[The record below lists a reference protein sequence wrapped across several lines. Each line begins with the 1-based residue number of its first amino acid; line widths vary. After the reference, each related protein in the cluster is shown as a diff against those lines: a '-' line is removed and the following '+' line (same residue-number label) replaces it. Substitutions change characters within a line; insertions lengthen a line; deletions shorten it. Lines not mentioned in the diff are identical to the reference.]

1 MKGHIRKRGNKY
13 CIVID
18 IGPDPE
24 TGKRRQKWF
33 SGYKTK
39 KEAQADVAK
48 KITELNEGTFV
59 EPSKITLK
67 DYLVQWLEIKKMCVE
82 KSTFSSYS
90 SNITYHIIP
99 SIGMIA
105 LHKLNVIHIQKCYK
119 SALDNGVS
127 NNSILLLHR
136 ILKTALNLAV
146 KQNIISRNPA
156 DFVEIP
162 KKEKTSIQTWTEE
175 EVKRFLLHSQESRY
189 HIAYLIA
196 ITTGMRLGEVLGL
209 RWQDVDFRNHTVT
222 INQTVGGDDK
232 VKNTAKTNASK
243 RTIPVPVETIE
254 AIKKH
259 RIQINKE
266 KLRMGSAYQDLDLI
280 NCNESGGVLKR
291 DPFRRKFYKEI
302 NNAKVKKIKIHDL
315 RHTHA
320 TILLKQGVN
329 PKIISERLGHTDIS
343 LTLRVYSHVLPNM
356 QEEAVKNFG
365 KSIFG

>member
-59 EPSKITLK
+59 EPSKVTLK
-67 DYLVQWLEIKKMCVE
+67 EYLIHWLEIKSMSVE
-82 KSTFSSYS
+82 NSTYTSYKGYI
-90 SNITYHIIP
+90 NNHIIP

-119 SALDNGVS
+119 FAMEKGIA
-127 NNSILLLHR
+127 NNSILLMHR
-136 ILKTALNLAV
+136 ILKNSLNLAV
-146 KQNIISRNPA
+146 KQNVISRNPA
-156 DFVEIP
+156 IHVEMP
-162 KKEKTSIQTWTEE
+162 RKEKTSIQTWTEE
-175 EVKRFLLHSQESRY
+175 EVKKFLLHSQESRY
-189 HIAYLIA
+189 HIGCILA

-209 RWQDVDFRNHTVT
+209 RWQDVDFNNHTIT
-222 INQTVGGDDK
+222 INQTSGHDDK
-232 VKNTAKTNASK
+232 IKKTAKTNSSK
-243 RTIPVPVETIE
+243 RTIPVPIETIDSL
-254 AIKKH
+254 KKH
-259 RIQINKE
+259 KITINKE
-266 KLRMGSAYQDLDLI
+266 KLRFGSAYQDFDLI
-280 NCNESGGVLKR
+280 NCDMSGKVLR
-291 DPFRRKFYKEI
+291 RSTFRCNFDKLIR
-302 NNAKVKKIKIHDL
+302 NAGVKKIKFHDL

-320 TILLKQGVN
+320 TLLLKQGVN

-343 LTLRVYSHVLPNM
+343 ITLSVYSHVLPNM
-356 QEEAVKNFG
+356 QEEAVKNFS